1 MNESVIFINQTI
13 ALINYYSFDL
23 GEYTAKELI
32 IKWSKKCP
40 HYWLPLA
47 VIEAIYQGRLKAIS
61 VQQILNLWNR
71 HGYPS
76 YHFSAEFERLISNNI
91 VSTWAEIISLDEHD
105 NNLHEEKDTSQ
116 EVVNSA
122 NSCPQETEINDN
134 ITAIVVYESP
144 IKKFQPLEDYSHCY
158 SQLKSLVQKNFDHIN
173 LTINF

>member
-32 IKWSKKCP
+32 IKWSKKFP

-47 VIEAIYQGRLKAIS
+47 VIEAIYQGRFKAIS
-61 VQQILNLWNR
+61 IEQILNLWTRYGHPN
-71 HGYPS
+71 
-76 YHFSAEFERLISNNI
+76 YHFKPEFENLISNDI

-122 NSCPQETEINDN
+122 NSYSEEIENN
-134 ITAIVVYESP
+134 NNVTAIILYESP
-144 IKKFQPLEDYSHCY
+144 IKKFQPVEDYSHCY

-173 LTINF
+173 LTVNF